1 MHMKKP
7 ESIRQS
13 EIIIYAC
20 IVASALVSLIDRW
33 IGAIGPGEF
42 AFQLIVYG
50 FLFMIPYKLG
60 RRSNPARYVYV
71 VSAVIAVLLMVGGGV
86 KVPRLDLILSVIMI
100 PVEIYVSWTLFQP
113 ASSRWFTGEGDDGE
127 KPSWNT
133 PNERREPK

>member
-1 MHMKKP
+1 MNKP

-13 EIIIYAC
+13 ETIIYAC
-20 IVASALVSLIDRW
+20 IVASALVSLINRW

-42 AFQLIVYG
+42 GFQLIFYG
-50 FLFMIPYKLG
+50 FVCMIPYKLG

-71 VSAVIAVLLMVGGGV
+71 VISVINVLLMMGGGFT
-86 KVPRLDLILSVIMI
+86 VPKLELILSVVMI
-100 PVEIYVSWTLFQP
+100 PVAIYVSWTLFQP
-113 ASSRWFTGEGDDGE
+113 AASRWFTGEGDDGE